1 MGRADEPEL
10 HSLLKEEG
18 GDSAGSP
25 RRDTKHD
32 ASSSPSQGPSP
43 PYRAKC
49 WEEGHLLMQN
59 QMKHCEG
66 EIPAPFP
73 LYRKSA
79 GPCRRAVQYQGRP
92 WPWKAAAVGQEKKLL
107 SSGWWAVLKE
117 TERDFACGPVVKNSS
132 ASAMDTGLIPGLGT
146 EGLPWELRL

>member
-66 EIPAPFP
+66 EIPPPSHFIGNLQGP
-73 LYRKSA
+73 A
-79 GPCRRAVQYQGRP
+79 G
-92 WPWKAAAVGQEKKLL
+92 EL
-107 SSGWWAVLKE
+107 SSIRGDPGHGRQLLWGKRRSFFQVAGGLSSRKQKGTSLVVQWL
-117 TERDFACGPVVKNSS
+117 RIHLPVQWTR
-132 ASAMDTGLIPGLGT
+132 A
-146 EGLPWELRL
+146 